1 MDKKQKKFII
11 AVSIVVLAFVLLMII
26 GGAFVSWV
34 AEETRSS
41 VKAIAYWSTIL
52 FGLTAALTG
61 LLFWKIQKQEVLLTH
76 LMKKTIYLNE
86 KNENKEVN
94 EKEDKDNE

>member
-11 AVSIVVLAFVLLMII
+11 AVSIVVIAFVLLMII
-26 GGAFVSWV
+26 SGAFVSWA

-52 FGLTAALTG
+52 FGLTG
-61 LLFWKIQKQEVLLTH
+61 GFVGVLFWKIHKQEVLLTH
-76 LMKKTIYLNE
+76 LMKKTVYINE
-86 KNENKEVN
+86 ENENN
-94 EKEDKDNE
+94 EDSEKKDNE